1 MKNQHSFLKTQNKKT
16 NNYMQVSQNDE
27 KDYKREVGDF
37 TGLAVLQGGKLLV
50 TDYIPK
56 EAWEYFVPN
65 VLLTDNDFPLSL
77 AYIFELGCQT
87 HKKESYEAENKLALY
102 ADAVGSHKPGT
113 TRQEKIDWTNN
124 MLEAEGSYTIGIA
137 ARILRHGIR
146 GLFKFLVERK
156 MLTKS
161 GGRYHIAEAYK
172 NSGYFASVDRTIEIT
187 SPGMYFLWQQLTK
200 DNLIPQY

>member
-1 MKNQHSFLKTQNKKT
+1 
-16 NNYMQVSQNDE
+16 MQVSQ
-27 KDYKREVGDF
+27 KYYKREVGDF
-37 TGLAVLQGGKLLV
+37 TGLAVLQDGKLLV

-56 EAWEYFVPN
+56 DSWEYFVPN
-65 VLLTDNDFPLSL
+65 VLFADDDDGIPQSL
-77 AYIFELGCQT
+77 AYIFKLGC
-87 HKKESYEAENKLALY
+87 EAHFKQKTEALNNLALY
-102 ADAVGSHKPGT
+102 ADAVGSHKPNT

-137 ARILRHGIR
+137 ASILRHGIR

-172 NSGYFASVDRTIEIT
+172 DKGYFASVDRTIEIT
-187 SPGMYFLWQQLTK
+187 SPGMYFIWEQLTK
-200 DNLIPQY
+200 ENLIPQY